1 MKALRAGMAL
11 TIGVLLLVTL
21 LAIVIQPLLP
31 WLLSLFV
38 LVVIYGVLIR
48 D

>member
-1 MKALRAGMAL
+1 VKALREGVAL
-11 TIGVLLLVTL
+11 TIGVLLLLTL

-31 WLLSLFV
+31 WLLALFV

>member
-1 MKALRAGMAL
+1 VKTLRKGVALA
-11 TIGVLLLVTL
+11 IGLMLLVTL
-21 LAIVIQPLLP
+21 LAVVIQPLLP

-38 LVVIYGVLIR
+38 LVVIYGALIR